1 MLPPPTTLF
10 PRQSVP
16 PLRLPL
22 AGGGVFELETLEA
35 SGFYLLVFYRGRH
48 CPVCKSQ
55 LSALQAQAE
64 AFAARGVTLAA
75 ISSDTQERAD
85 AAKTDWKLDTL
96 NIAYGLTLEQARA
109 WGLFITASRGKTS
122 LGIEEPALFSEPG
135 LFLVSADLTLFFSS
149 IQSMPFVRPRAEDM
163 LAAIDYIQKNNYPPR
178 GDYR

>member
-35 SGFYLLVFYRGRH
+35 RGFYLLVFYRGRH

-64 AFAARGVTLAA
+64 AFASRGVTVAA
-75 ISSDTQERAD
+75 ISCDTQERAE
-85 AAKTDWKLDTL
+85 AAKTDWNLDTL
-96 NIAYGLTLEQARA
+96 SIAYGLTLEQARQ

-122 LGIEEPALFSEPG
+122 LGIEEPELFSEPG
-135 LFLVSADLTLFFSS
+135 LFLVRADLTLFFSS

-163 LAAIDYIQKNNYPPR
+163 LAAIDYIQKNDYPPR